1 MADSILSTSTPGVH
15 PMTVANPD
23 GTNIG
28 DALPTS
34 GNNPSLTMSNTDTT
48 VASTKVLT
56 ETIGAVSY
64 VATLS
69 YNAAGDFLSMTSWS
83 QV

>member
-23 GTNIG
+23 GSNIG

-34 GNNPSLTMSNTDTT
+34 GNNPSTALSYDVNGD
-48 VASTKVLT
+48 LQYID
-56 ETIGAVSY
+56 ETINGTTYRTTLTYTARVLVGISEAVE
-64 VATLS
+64 L
-69 YNAAGDFLSMTSWS
+69 
-83 QV
+83 